1 MKGFPSTY
9 CFIRIVIPAQA
20 GIQSSIQHRNPT
32 WIPAF
37 AGMTD
42 SGGFFIPIA
51 PRVFSKELT
60 KGTKDRKFIFLNF
73 VFFASFVVNIPRL

>member
-20 GIQSSIQHRNPT
+20 GIQSSNQHRNPT

-42 SGGFFIPIA
+42 LGGFFVPIA
-51 PRVFSKELT
+51 PRVFSKEI
-60 KGTKDRKFIFLNF
+60 TKDTK
-73 VFFASFVVNIPRL
+73 SFDKLDSELRALRALRGD